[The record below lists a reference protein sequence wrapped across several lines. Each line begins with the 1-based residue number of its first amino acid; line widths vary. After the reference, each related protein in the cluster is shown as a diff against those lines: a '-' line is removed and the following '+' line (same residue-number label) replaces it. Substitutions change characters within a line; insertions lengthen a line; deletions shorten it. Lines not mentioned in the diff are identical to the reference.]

1 MLKWYKESLFY
12 EFIMKIDLNKFICSG
27 VFIIASFL
35 STPLLLMAEDIED
48 DAPSELDCF
57 IEPFITVNLGSDV
70 AGIIKEIKVDRGDSV
85 EKGQIL
91 VRLDTRVE
99 EANLKL
105 TLARTE
111 MIATLEARKANLEF
125 TVREHERMKELHN
138 QNIVAFEEVDMAK
151 TKMLIARR
159 ELEAAEE
166 QRYIVGLEH
175 KKAGE
180 AVEKRIIRSPIS
192 GVVIEKFISIG
203 ELVDKKPIL
212 KLAQLDPLNV
222 EVIAPVSLLGSF
234 KVGDLAEIIPEHLVG
249 TTYVGKVKLVDK
261 VIDATSGTF
270 GMRIELPNPDYS
282 IPAGLQCSI
291 RIQDNKTVSSKE

>member
-1 MLKWYKESLFY
+1 
-12 EFIMKIDLNKFICSG
+12 MKFDLNKFIIS
-27 VFIIASFL
+27 VTYIVVSFL
-35 STPLLLMAEDIED
+35 TMPLLLMAEDTED
-48 DAPSELDCF
+48 YISSELDCF

-70 AGIIKEIKVDRGDSV
+70 IGIIKEIKVDRGDFV
-85 EKGQIL
+85 EKGEIL

-105 TLARTE
+105 TLARTK
-111 MIATLEARKANLEF
+111 MIATMGARKANLEF
-125 TVREHERMKELHN
+125 TIREHERMKELHN
-138 QNIVAFEEVDMAK
+138 KNIVAFEEVDMAK

-175 KKAGE
+175 KKSRE

-192 GVVIEKFISIG
+192 GVVIERFISIG

-291 RIQDNKTVSSKE
+291 RIQDNKTISSKE

>member
-1 MLKWYKESLFY
+1 MLNLQKKCLSY
-12 EFIMKIDLNKFICSG
+12 EFTMKFNLNKLIISV
-27 VFIIASFL
+27 VFIVASFL
-35 STPLLLMAEDIED
+35 TTPLPLMAEDTED
-48 DAPSELDCF
+48 YIPSELDCF

-70 AGIIKEIKVDRGDSV
+70 IGIIKEINVDRGDFV

-91 VRLDTRVE
+91 VRLDTRAE

-111 MIATLEARKANLEF
+111 MIATMEARKANLEY
-125 TVREHERMKELHN
+125 TIREHERMKELHN
-138 QNIVAFEEVDMAK
+138 QDIVAFEEVDMAK

-159 ELEAAEE
+159 EFEAAEE
-166 QRYIVGLEH
+166 QRRIVGLEH
-175 KKAGE
+175 KKAKE

-234 KVGDLAEIIPEHLVG
+234 KVGDLAEITPEHLVG
-249 TTYVGKVKLVDK
+249 TTFVGKVKLVDK

-291 RIQDNKTVSSKE
+291 RIQDNKIVSSKE

>member
-1 MLKWYKESLFY
+1 
-12 EFIMKIDLNKFICSG
+12 MKFDLNKLIYYV
-27 VFIIASFL
+27 VFIIACFL
-35 STPLLLMAEDIED
+35 AKPVLLTADDTEDYI
-48 DAPSELDCF
+48 PSELDCF

-70 AGIIKEIKVDRGDSV
+70 VGIIKEIKVDRGDVV
-85 EKGQIL
+85 EKGEIL

-111 MIATLEARKANLEF
+111 MIATIEAREANLEY
-125 TVREHERMKELHN
+125 TVREHERMKELHK
-138 QNIVAFEEVDMAK
+138 QDIVAFEEIDMAK
-151 TKMLIARR
+151 TKMLIAKR
-159 ELEAAEE
+159 EWEAAEE
-166 QRYIVGLEH
+166 QRHIVELEH
-175 KKAGE
+175 QKAKE
-180 AVEKRIIRSPIS
+180 SVEKRIIRSPIK
-192 GVVIEKFISIG
+192 GVVIEKYISIG

-249 TTYVGKVKLVDK
+249 TTYIGKVKIVDK

-291 RIQDNKTVSSKE
+291 RIQDNKTVSSKTSDN